1 MQGQFGVTGKHAG
14 PIKPLE
20 THMIRTAFHL
30 SAIVAAALL
39 SSCSVSADAEASAP
53 AETASLT
60 LTLEGIAN
68 HTGTIRLGVFAGE
81 ADYENG
87 AGVTGANVTVDSST
101 ETVTIEGL
109 APGEYGIKLYH
120 DVDND
125 GDMDTNPFGM
135 PTEPFGFSNN
145 ARGRFG
151 PAKWDAARFT
161 VTAGENT
168 HAITVGG

>member
-1 MQGQFGVTGKHAG
+1 
-14 PIKPLE
+14 
-20 THMIRTAFHL
+20 MIRTALHL
-30 SAIVAAALL
+30 SAIVVGALL
-39 SSCSVSADAEASAP
+39 SSCAASAHAEATASGD
-53 AETASLT
+53 TASLT

-68 HTGTIRLGVFAGE
+68 PTGTIRLGIFAGE
-81 ADYENG
+81 VDYENG
-87 AGVTGANVTVDSST
+87 GGVTGANVTVDSAT

-120 DVDND
+120 DLDDD
-125 GDMDTNPFGM
+125 GEMDTNPFGM

-161 VTAGENT
+161 VTVGENA

>member
-1 MQGQFGVTGKHAG
+1 
-14 PIKPLE
+14 
-20 THMIRTAFHL
+20 MIRTALHL
-30 SAIVAAALL
+30 SAVVAGALL
-39 SSCSVSADAEASAP
+39 SSCAVVADAETAATTD
-53 AETASLT
+53 TASLT
-60 LTLEGIAN
+60 ITLDGIAN
-68 HTGTIRLGVFAGE
+68 PTGTIRLGVFAGE
-81 ADYENG
+81 EDYSNG
-87 AGVTGANVTVDSST
+87 GGITGANVTVDEDT

-120 DVDND
+120 DVDDD

-151 PAKWDAARFT
+151 PAKWDAARFE